1 MRHRKAIRKI
11 GKPTA
16 HRKALLR
23 NLVTSFFQNEKV
35 ITTKARAKAAQQ
47 VAERLIRYSI
57 SGTLEDKRRII
68 SYLKNRETAH
78 KLIKLGAEKFANAP
92 RGGRTAV
99 YKLGYRKGDGAE
111 MAVLSLLLEST
122 KKKEKKKRRA
132 KKEKVIEAVPESEVK
147 TEEEPPAEETE
158 AKANIEEE
166 ALEESAESQ
175 ENISSEAEETEI
187 TESEQE
193 IEESALESDDK
204 STQSAEKEETPDSE
218 DKTGDISKPDEAK
231 E

>member
-111 MAVLSLLLEST
+111 MAVLSLLLEPI
-122 KKKEKKKRRA
+122 EKKKKKKRA
-132 KKEKVIEAVPESEVK
+132 KREKVIEAAPKSEVK

-187 TESEQE
+187 TKSEQE
-193 IEESALESDDK
+193 IEEPALESDDK
-204 STQSAEKEETPDSE
+204 STPSAEKEETPDSE
-218 DKTGDISKPDEAK
+218 DKTGNTSKPDEAK

>member
-78 KLIKLGAEKFANAP
+78 KLIKLGAEKFANVP

-111 MAVLSLLLEST
+111 MAVLSLLLEPI
-122 KKKEKKKRRA
+122 EKKKKKKRA
-132 KKEKVIEAVPESEVK
+132 KKEKVIEAAPKSEVK
-147 TEEEPPAEETE
+147 TEEEQPAEETE

-187 TESEQE
+187 TGSEQE
-193 IEESALESDDK
+193 IAESKVEDNK
-204 STQSAEKEETPDSE
+204 STPPAETEETGE
-218 DKTGDISKPDEAK
+218 DKTDDISKPDEAK

>member
-111 MAVLSLLLEST
+111 MAVLSLLLEPI
-122 KKKEKKKRRA
+122 EKKKKKKRA
-132 KKEKVIEAVPESEVK
+132 KREKVIEAAPKSEVK
-147 TEEEPPAEETE
+147 TEEEQPAEETE

-175 ENISSEAEETEI
+175 ENISSEAEETEA

-204 STQSAEKEETPDSE
+204 STPSAEKEETPDSE